1 MGIIT
6 RMGRAPGIR
15 RLVKK
20 HESPGVIREDP
31 DELDRDP
38 LWCAG
43 CKREVLFDEPECRHC
58 GGPAVTADEL
68 ARRSGDLP
76 RHPGRGPADW

>member
-6 RMGRAPGIR
+6 RIGRAPGVR

-20 HESPGVIREDP
+20 PESPGVVREDP
-31 DELDRDP
+31 DEEDREP

-43 CKREVLFDEPECRHC
+43 CRREVLFGVARCRDC
-58 GGPAVTADEL
+58 GGEPVTASEL
-68 ARRSGDLP
+68 ARRSGNLP
-76 RHPGRGPADW
+76 PPPGRGPADW